1 MSKFFETE
9 QAENFIASAG
19 SRETSVEIMKA
30 IAWFA
35 RDLNEAES
43 LWSGDGI
50 GKVASI
56 SDIVERVTNNG
67 LRGEPSDYVWGAAGS
82 NWADVD

>member
-1 MSKFFETE
+1 MSIFFFSEE
-9 QAENFIASAG
+9 AEAFIASAA
-19 SRETSVEIMKA
+19 SRETSVQIMEA
-30 IAWFA
+30 IVWFS
-35 RDLNEAES
+35 RSLDEAES

-50 GKVASI
+50 GKIARI
-56 SDIVERVTNNG
+56 PDIIDLVTNNG